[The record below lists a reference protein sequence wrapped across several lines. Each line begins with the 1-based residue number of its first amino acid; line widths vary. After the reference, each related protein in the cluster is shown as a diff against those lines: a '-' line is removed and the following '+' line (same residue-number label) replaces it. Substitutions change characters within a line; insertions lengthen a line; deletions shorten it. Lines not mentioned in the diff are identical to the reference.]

1 MNKMFRDLMVS
12 FVIAFL
18 FLLFSVPTQSSV
30 IDLVIAVSTAGMFS
44 LCSAVVRYV
53 VEEYVS
59 MNKAT
64 EVQVERRMQISLV
77 VRDSLFA
84 FVIAYGF
91 MTSSFGFGLSIGQ
104 TAGYLVAALAPTIVV
119 AVLSK
124 ELRIPFLRT
133 YREHDA
139 VVREMGFKNVA

>member
-12 FVIAFL
+12 FVITFL

-64 EVQVERRMQISLV
+64 EEQVERRMQISLV

-124 ELRIPFLRT
+124 ELRT

>member
-1 MNKMFRDLMVS
+1 
-12 FVIAFL
+12 
-18 FLLFSVPTQSSV
+18 
-30 IDLVIAVSTAGMFS
+30 
-44 LCSAVVRYV
+44 
-53 VEEYVS
+53 
-59 MNKAT
+59 
-64 EVQVERRMQISLV
+64 MQISLV

-91 MTSSFGFGLSIGQ
+91 MTSSFGFGLSIVQ
-104 TAGYLVAALAPTIVV
+104 TAGYLVAALEPTIVV

>member
-12 FVIAFL
+12 FVVAFL
-18 FLLFSVPTQSSV
+18 FLLFSVPSQSSA
-30 IDLVIAVSTAGMFS
+30 IDLLVAVSTAGMFS

-64 EVQVERRMQISLV
+64 EEQVERRMQISLV
-77 VRDSLFA
+77 VRDSIFA

-91 MTSSFGFGLSIGQ
+91 MTSRFGLSIGQ
-104 TAGYLVAALAPTIVV
+104 TAGYLVAALAPTAVV

>member
-30 IDLVIAVSTAGMFS
+30 IDLVVAVSTAGMFS
-44 LCSAVVRYV
+44 LCSAVRYV

-64 EVQVERRMQISLV
+64 EEQVERRMQISLV

>member
-1 MNKMFRDLMVS
+1 
-12 FVIAFL
+12 
-18 FLLFSVPTQSSV
+18 
-30 IDLVIAVSTAGMFS
+30 MFS
-44 LCSAVVRYV
+44 LCSAVVRYI

-64 EVQVERRMQISLV
+64 EEQVERRMQISLV